1 MEKER
6 IQLRVEYEE
15 KIRQLELAVEREQ
28 ESNAKAAA
36 EMENLR
42 QSYQDEL
49 QKINT
54 KKVTCTVLKCCRLQ
68 FLISYDCNV
77 TQKVELDEEAQETLR
92 R

>member
-1 MEKER
+1 MERER
-6 IQLRVEYEE
+6 AHLKAEYEE
-15 KIRQLELAVEREQ
+15 KIRQLKIEVEREQ

-54 KKVTCTVLKCCRLQ
+54 ASKKVCQIL
-68 FLISYDCNV
+68 V
-77 TQKVELDEEAQETLR
+77 TKYEI
-92 R
+92 